1 MGRRLFLLVTAM
13 CLGGCWY
20 GFSGGG
26 LPSDVKTVAIIPFE
40 NQTTSSDLPRE
51 LGEALREGLE
61 RRLGLRSATEERAH
75 AVVRGKINRYD
86 LDIPAAVSADRRQVT
101 SALRRL
107 AIGLDIE
114 VVRQSDGK
122 VLWKRA
128 GLTAEGEYPERGEA
142 DGRKAAMDR
151 IVSDVIE
158 GMQSQW

>member
-1 MGRRLFLLVTAM
+1 
-13 CLGGCWY
+13 
-20 GFSGGG
+20 
-26 LPSDVKTVAIIPFE
+26 
-40 NQTTSSDLPRE
+40 
-51 LGEALREGLE
+51 
-61 RRLGLRSATEERAH
+61 LRSATEERAH
-75 AVVRGKINRYD
+75 AVVRGKIIRYD